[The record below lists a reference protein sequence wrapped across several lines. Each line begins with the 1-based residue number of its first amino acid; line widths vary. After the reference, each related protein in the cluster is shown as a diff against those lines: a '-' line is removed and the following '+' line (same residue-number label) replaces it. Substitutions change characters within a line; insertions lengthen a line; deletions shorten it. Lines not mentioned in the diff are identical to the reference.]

1 MRTSK
6 KEVRNEQRNEYMQEK
21 PKVQGF
27 TSKQMRKNQSRPI
40 PAEKIEISIHNVE
53 NSLPGERLA
62 SAL

>member
-1 MRTSK
+1 MR
-6 KEVRNEQRNEYMQEK
+6 EK

-27 TSKQMRKNQSRPI
+27 NSKQMRKNQSRPI